1 MKTEETTINLEDL
14 MQVDSLMDYLD
25 ENKAITFGCYYEEI
39 LHYPGLVDKFKDE
52 LDKIFY
58 SLEQYKDKLVNIQEA
73 MSPEDTLDQFIE
85 KAIASFESKEDRII
99 VAILLGMYA
108 ADCAKETDE

>member
-1 MKTEETTINLEDL
+1 MLNEGVINLEDL
-14 MQVDSLMDYLD
+14 MQADSLMDYLD

-39 LHYPGLVDKFKDE
+39 LHCPGLVDKFENE

-58 SLEQYKDKLVNIQEA
+58 SLEQYKDKLADIQEA
-73 MSPEDTLDQFIE
+73 MSPEDTLAQFIE
-85 KAIASFESKEDRII
+85 KAVASFESKEDRII

-108 ADCAKETDE
+108 ADCAKENNE